1 MATEASTNGL
11 FWTGW
16 VVTGLVIAFLIF
28 DGATKILKVSPV
40 MEACARFGLGPT
52 TVVGIGTVLLA
63 CTALYA
69 LPRTAV
75 LGAILVTG
83 YLGGAVAIHVRQG
96 SSLFETVFPIGVGSL
111 AWLGLVLREPRLLW
125 TILLAA

>member
-28 DGATKILKVSPV
+28 DGGTKILKVTPV
-40 MEACARFGLGPT
+40 LEACARFGLGPER
-52 TVVGIGTVLLA
+52 VVGIGTLLLA
-63 CTALYA
+63 CTTLYA
-69 LPRTAV
+69 VPRTAV
-75 LGAILVTG
+75 LGAILLTG

-96 SSLFETVFPIGVGSL
+96 SSLFETVFPIGCGGL
-111 AWLGLVLREPRLLW
+111 AWLGLLLREPRLLW
-125 TILLAA
+125 AILPQP